1 MTSWNSSRRALL
13 ARGMVFS
20 AGAPLVAASAA
31 GAERSANID
40 VVLAFCKAGE
50 MRDVEAQ
57 MRFIPEDG
65 VYHNM
70 PDEPI
75 KGAAGIRALLTS
87 YITGTDASQIIV
99 RNIAVA
105 PSGTVLTERV
115 DRFRIKDKWIDCPVM
130 GAADVEN
137 GKIKV
142 WRDYYD
148 NLRLRAQ
155 MG

>member
-1 MTSWNSSRRALL
+1 VTARADTS
-13 ARGMVFS
+13 
-20 AGAPLVAASAA
+20 
-31 GAERSANID
+31 RSANID
-40 VVLAFCKAGE
+40 VILAFCKAGE

-75 KGAAGIRALLTS
+75 KGAAQIRALLTG

-99 RNIAVA
+99 ENIAEA
-105 PSGTVLTERV
+105 RSGTVLTERV
-115 DRFRIKDKWIDCPVM
+115 DRFRIKDKWIECPVM